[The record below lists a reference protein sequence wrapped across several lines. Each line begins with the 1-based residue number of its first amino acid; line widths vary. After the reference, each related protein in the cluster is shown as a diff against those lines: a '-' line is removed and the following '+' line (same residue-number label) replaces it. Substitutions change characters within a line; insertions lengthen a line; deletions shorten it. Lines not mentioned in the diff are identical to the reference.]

1 MQYDY
6 KQIFNSSSL
15 MVIVP
20 HEDDEI
26 NLAGAVIRGAAES
39 GMDVTCVFLTN
50 GDWFYL
56 PEVRLNEAIQALRA
70 LGVQENHIVFLGYR
84 DGGVHAERSSYRKR
98 SALMGG
104 MFRRAGWRIIPNLRF
119 RSMAFTMTV

>member
-26 NLAGAVIRGAAES
+26 NLAGAVIRGAVES
-39 GMDVTCVFLTN
+39 GIEVSCVFLTN
-50 GDWFYL
+50 GDWFYP
-56 PEVRLNEAIQALRA
+56 PEIRLNEAIQALTV
-70 LGVQENHIVFLGYR
+70 LGAQEEHIVFLGYR
-84 DGGVHAERSSYRKR
+84 DGGVHAERSSYKCMNIHKAGRCCP
-98 SALMGG
+98 ALCVEGN
-104 MFRRAGWRIIPNLRF
+104 RNLYLLF
-119 RSMAFTMTV
+119 P